1 MQPKTYQSIH
11 ISTIVRRAARFR
23 PDRFTLLLAS
33 IAALG
38 AGIVLLRVY
47 NGVGEV
53 GDSKYYL
60 RVASELIRRESWQV
74 WLESSFRTEFPP
86 GYPILLALASL
97 FIFDPLDAAGPLN
110 AAAFGLTIF
119 ISGHWLRQCVQSRL
133 LVVLGCLAVLVSS
146 PVVWVASFA
155 WSEMPFILLTTLAL
169 FQGDN
174 YLRSGKKRSSLIWAG
189 VFTALAFLTRYAGVT
204 ILMALLPLF
213 LLQRRMTVVEKAR
226 DIGLYVAIS
235 TAPTGLYMLRNF
247 LLTGT
252 LAGPRTAS
260 DYSILTNVQRTL
272 DTIKGF
278 NPLAMDYFPSVVRTP
293 EAALVILVLLAGLVG
308 YGIIRWMYGAT
319 NAHED
324 SFLPVVGSFAF
335 VYLGFMVVTATIL
348 AFGFNHLDTR
358 FLSPAYV
365 PLTLAIVSAIGK
377 IPKYWG
383 ELMRVS
389 GLSGAPA
396 LQNISTGGVLARFS
410 GQHSQRDFFCSS

>member
-1 MQPKTYQSIH
+1 VQPKTYQSIH

-47 NGVGEV
+47 NGVGEI

-60 RVASELIRRESWQV
+60 HVARELSSGRGWL
-74 WLESSFRTEFPP
+74 LESEIFSASWPP
-86 GYPILLALASL
+86 GYPLMLALASG
-97 FIFDPLDAAGPLN
+97 FTFDPRGIAGPLN
-110 AAAFGLTIF
+110 AAAFGMTIF
-119 ISGHWLRQCVQSRL
+119 IAGHWLRQCVQSRL

-278 NPLAMDYFPSVVRTP
+278 NPFAMDYFPSVVRTP

-383 ELMRVS
+383 EFMRVS
-389 GLSGAPA
+389 GLGGAPA